1 VRTEADHPP
10 RACCP
15 PAAHAPRPDRS
26 AEQYLNE
33 AFRVFDKNEDG
44 MIPENDIR
52 VIFTTL
58 GEQVDTTDINQLLT
72 QVKVDANG
80 KVRYADFVKEIL
92 KY

>member
-1 VRTEADHPP
+1 
-10 RACCP
+10 
-15 PAAHAPRPDRS
+15 
-26 AEQYLNE
+26 
-33 AFRVFDKNEDG
+33 